1 MRTSG
6 SAGLSANRLGR
17 LRRVL
22 TGHVECGTVPGLVAL
37 VSRRDEVHVEAV
49 GTTAVDGDTPMRR
62 DTIFRITSMTK
73 PVTAVAAMILVEEC
87 VLRLDDPVDRWL
99 PELADRR
106 VLNRVDGPLDDTVP
120 AERPLTLRDLL
131 TMRMG
136 FGHPM
141 VAPRSTP
148 IMRAEDDAGLRT
160 FGPPKPS
167 TSHPPDVWMRE
178 LGALPLMRQPGEAWL
193 YDTAYHVLGVLIA
206 RACGQPLEAFLR
218 ERIFEPLGMPDT
230 GFSVPADRLDRFTEC
245 YEVGAD
251 GLTPYDGIADSQWS
265 RPPAFPDAAG
275 GLVSTVDDYLAFGRM
290 LLGNG
295 RYRRGPRILSRPA
308 VETMTANHLTP
319 EQLAGADVF
328 LGDNRGWGFGVSMVT
343 ARDDISA
350 VPGRYGWDG
359 GYGTSW
365 ASDPR
370 EELIGIVLTQRLA
383 TAEPSPVHADF
394 WTTAYQ
400 AIDD

>member
-1 MRTSG
+1 MRTS
-6 SAGLSANRLGR
+6 SAAGLSADRLGR

-22 TGHVECGTVPGLVAL
+22 TGHVERGTVPGLVAL
-37 VSRRDEVHVEAV
+37 VSRRDEVHVETI
-49 GTTAVDGDTPMRR
+49 GTTAVAGDTPMRR

-106 VLNRVDGPLDDTVP
+106 VLNRVDGPLDDTGP
-120 AERPLTLRDLL
+120 ANRPITPRDLL

-141 VAPRSTP
+141 VAPLSTP

-167 TSHPPDVWMRE
+167 TSHPPDAWMRE
-178 LGALPLMRQPGEAWL
+178 LGALPLLRQPGEAWL
-193 YDTAYHVLGVLIA
+193 YDTSYHVLGVLIA
-206 RACGQPLEAFLR
+206 RACGQPLESFLR

-230 GFSVPADRLDRFTEC
+230 GFSVPADRLDRFAEC
-245 YEVGAD
+245 YEAGAD
-251 GLTPYDGIADSQWS
+251 ELTPHDTVADSQWS
-265 RPPAFPDAAG
+265 RLPAFPDAAG
-275 GLVSTVDDYLAFGRM
+275 GLVSTVDDYLAFARM

-295 RYRRGPRILSRPA
+295 RYRRGPRILSRPS

-319 EQLAGADVF
+319 EQLAGAHAF

-350 VPGRYGWDG
+350 GPGRYGWDG

-394 WTTAYQ
+394 WTTAYA